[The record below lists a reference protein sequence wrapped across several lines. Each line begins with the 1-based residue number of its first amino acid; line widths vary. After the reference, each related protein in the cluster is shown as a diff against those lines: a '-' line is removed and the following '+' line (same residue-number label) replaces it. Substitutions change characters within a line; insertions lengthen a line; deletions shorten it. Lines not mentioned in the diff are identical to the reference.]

1 MTYDEK
7 LAARVRAQM
16 PVRDDVIEKRMF
28 GGLTFMVAGHMCCG
42 VNQDEL
48 IVRLSR
54 DDAQAALAR
63 PHARPMEFTGRPMR
77 DFVSVR
83 PDGLR
88 GRALRWWVEAAIA
101 AAEARPPREARAPS
115 R

>member
-1 MTYDEK
+1 MSDRE
-7 LAARVRAQM
+7 
-16 PVRDDVIEKRMF
+16 DVVEKRMF
-28 GGLTFMVAGHMCCG
+28 GGLTSMVAGHMCCG

-63 PHARPMEFTGRPMR
+63 PHARPMDFTGRAMR

-83 PDGLR
+83 PEGLK
-88 GRALRWWVEAAIA
+88 GRALRGWVEAAIA
-101 AAEARPPREARAPS
+101 AAESRPS
-115 R
+115 RETRTGSR